1 MDFQSLWFQALLKII
16 HYSKYAHIY
25 PVEYYNDRTVFE
37 FIEKN
42 VHNFT
47 FFNDVQKFIYL
58 LCSENTAN
66 LNAIGKFI
74 TNYIC
79 NKKLV

>member
-1 MDFQSLWFQALLKII
+1 
-16 HYSKYAHIY
+16 
-25 PVEYYNDRTVFE
+25 
-37 FIEKN
+37 

-47 FFNDVQKFIYL
+47 FLNDVQKFIYL
-58 LCSENTAN
+58 LCSENTAI

-79 NKKLV
+79 NEKLV